1 MTNQYASNKP
11 YVTIGSSVSYSE
23 IKHYYEELRNSNN
36 IRYIKNLIYMCRKVL
51 FNRNLYYDSLEDAIP
66 KLFQEIANIA
76 YSPFQEVFK
85 AWDEGRITFIYKDG
99 TDYDKD
105 NGYDNNY
112 YIDKCIID
120 NYINGGNIY
129 MVYIDINN
137 RLSMTR
143 FNKSSNPTQKYN
155 KFWFTYLI
163 NHMKYVKE
171 LCDNK
176 ALNYNNSYYNTKILF
191 KSIFGDSNKDW
202 KRAILLSNNYNK
214 YEEEKEWL
222 QRRLSLIMD
231 IIPEY
236 KFDIT
241 LLLNVIEDMYPSV
254 FKDGNSATWSGRI
267 MSYFAELAKNGQL
280 RKVIKMEEPNNE

>member
-1 MTNQYASNKP
+1 MTNKYASNEP

-36 IRYIKNLIYMCRKVL
+36 IRYINNLIYMCRKL
-51 FNRNLYYDSLEDAIP
+51 RFNRNLYDNSLEDVIP

-76 YSPFQEVFK
+76 CSPFQEVFK

-112 YIDKCIID
+112 YIDKYIIN

-143 FNKSSNPTQKYN
+143 FNKSSNPTQKGN
-155 KFWFTYLI
+155 KLWFTYLI
-163 NHMKYVKE
+163 NHIKYVKDM
-171 LCDNK
+171 CDTK
-176 ALNYNNSYYNTKILF
+176 QKNYNNAYHNTKMLF
-191 KSIFGDSNKDW
+191 KSMFNSSNKDW
-202 KRAILLSNNYNK
+202 KKISRESISVNFEDLNENAVSKLNS
-214 YEEEKEWL
+214 
-222 QRRLSLIMD
+222 IMD
-231 IIPEY
+231 IIPYYEIDVW
-236 KFDIT
+236 DIVRIVQ
-241 LLLNVIEDMYPSV
+241 NKYEDIDSDNIVGKILYH
-254 FKDGNSATWSGRI
+254 
-267 MSYFAELAKNGQL
+267 LAKLADEGQL
-280 RKVIKMEEPNNE
+280 RKKS

>member
-1 MTNQYASNKP
+1 M
-11 YVTIGSSVSYSE
+11 I
-23 IKHYYEELRNSNN
+23 
-36 IRYIKNLIYMCRKVL
+36 
-51 FNRNLYYDSLEDAIP
+51 
-66 KLFQEIANIA
+66 
-76 YSPFQEVFK
+76 
-85 AWDEGRITFIYKDG
+85 
-99 TDYDKD
+99 YDKA

-112 YIDKCIID
+112 YIDKYIID

-143 FNKSSNPTQKYN
+143 FNKSSNPTQKGN
-155 KFWFTYLI
+155 KLCFTYLI

-176 ALNYNNSYYNTKILF
+176 ALNYNNSYYNTKMLF
-191 KSIFGDSNKDW
+191 KSVFGDSNKDW
-202 KRAILLSNNYNK
+202 KRAILLSNNYNQ

-222 QRRLSLIMD
+222 QRRLSLIME

-241 LLLNVIEDMYPSV
+241 LLLNVIEDMYPNV

-280 RKVIKMEEPNNE
+280 RKKVEMEESNNE

>member
-1 MTNQYASNKP
+1 MTNKYASNEP

-36 IRYIKNLIYMCRKVL
+36 IRYINNLMYMCRKL
-51 FNRNLYYDSLEDAIP
+51 RFNRNLYDNSLEDAIP

-99 TDYDKD
+99 TDYDKH

-112 YIDKCIID
+112 YIDKYIID

-143 FNKSSNPTQKYN
+143 FDKSSNPTQKGN
-155 KFWFTYLI
+155 KLWFTYLI
-163 NHMKYVKE
+163 DHIKYVKE

-176 ALNYNNSYYNTKILF
+176 ALSYNNAYYNTKMLF
-191 KSIFGDSNKDW
+191 KSMFNGSNKEW
-202 KRAILLSNNYNK
+202 NKAIMEPNSVNFEDLNENAVDK
-214 YEEEKEWL
+214 
-222 QRRLSLIMD
+222 LISIME
-231 IIPEY
+231 IIPYYEINIW
-236 KFDIT
+236 DI
-241 LLLNVIEDMYPSV
+241 VSIIQ
-254 FKDGNSATWSGRI
+254 NSYGSMDSDKMVGKI
-267 MSYFAELAKNGQL
+267 IYSLSKLASEGKL
-280 RKVIKMEEPNNE
+280 RKVIKMEELNNE